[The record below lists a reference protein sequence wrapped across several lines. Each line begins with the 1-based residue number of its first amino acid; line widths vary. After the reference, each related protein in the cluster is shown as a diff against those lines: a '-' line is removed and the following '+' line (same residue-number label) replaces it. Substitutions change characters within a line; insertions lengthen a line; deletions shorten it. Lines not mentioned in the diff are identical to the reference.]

1 MPLHL
6 LFLVA
11 NQLFSD
17 VKEFYEQE
25 LIDNYDNLY
34 SLLTILSNDKT
45 PLLDNSKE
53 QLKKRLDIEFLLLK
67 RQYGN
72 RKQTNKVQELERM
85 VETLKLEE
93 KNSR

>member
-11 NQLFSD
+11 NQIFSD

-25 LIDNYDNLY
+25 LIDNYDNFY
-34 SLLTILSNDKT
+34 SLLAILSNDKI

-67 RQYGN
+67 RQFNN
-72 RKQTNKVQELERM
+72 RKQKDKVQELEKM
-85 VETLKLEE
+85 IETLKLEE